1 MRYDPEKHHR
11 RSIRLK
17 GYDYTRVGA
26 YFVTIVTKNRVCLF
40 GEMVNGEMV
49 ANEYGVIVRE
59 CWLAIPDHFP
69 HAALDEFIVMP
80 NHVHG
85 IVVLNETTTVGARH
99 AVPLHNPT
107 SQQREQFGK
116 PVAGSIATIVR
127 SFKSAAT
134 KRINEHRGTPG
145 APVWQRNYFEHII
158 RSEDSLNRIRKYI
171 ADNPARWGYD
181 CENLFSFAPKPEE
194 PWAM

>member
-127 SFKSAAT
+127 SFKSAVT

-171 ADNPARWGYD
+171 AGNPARWGYD
-181 CENLFSFAPKPEE
+181 RENLFSFAPKPEE
-194 PWAM
+194 PWAL